1 MDNTTRTLMSKERKA
16 EIREESAQII
26 SWLEKLVDFQ
36 TVAKEANEDTAL
48 YDNAITANT
57 VRLAVLSNELQA
69 DLDYRQELK
78 RNSESQ

>member
-1 MDNTTRTLMSKERKA
+1 MDNTTRTLMSQERKA
-16 EIREESAQII
+16 QIRQESAQII

-36 TVAKEANEDTAL
+36 SVAKEANEDTAL

>member
-16 EIREESAQII
+16 EIRQESTQII

-57 VRLAVLSNELQA
+57 VRLAVLSDEMQA

-78 RNSESQ
+78 RNSEGQ

>member
-16 EIREESAQII
+16 EIRQESTQII

-57 VRLAVLSNELQA
+57 VRLAVLSDEMQA

>member
-16 EIREESAQII
+16 EIRQETAEII

-36 TVAKEANEDTAL
+36 TAAKEANEDTAL

>member
-1 MDNTTRTLMSKERKA
+1 MDNTTRMLMSRERTA
-16 EIREESAQII
+16 EIRQESIQII

-36 TVAKEANEDTAL
+36 TVAKEANEDTSL
-48 YDNAITANT
+48 YDTAILHETT
-57 VRLAVLSNELQA
+57 QLALLSSQLQA